1 MSRVRV
7 KICGVRSI
15 AEARAAVEAGADA
28 LGFNLWPESPR
39 YIDPSN
45 AQTVIASLPPFI
57 SKVGVF
63 VNEDADRIVG
73 TSARVG
79 VDAVQLHGDETPDFC
94 SRLRL
99 ADNFKHVT
107 LIKAVRVATETDIE
121 GIRLYPVSGIL
132 LDSKIKGTYGG
143 TGEHFDWQL
152 AVKASGFAP
161 IILAGGLRIE
171 NVREAITSVR
181 PFAIDVCSG
190 VESSPGVKDPGKIRA
205 FMAEVER
212 ANRELE

>member
-7 KICGVRSI
+7 KICGVRSL

-28 LGFNLWPESPR
+28 LGFNFWPQSPR
-39 YIDPSN
+39 YVEASD
-45 AQTVIASLPPFI
+45 ARAVIASLPPFI

-63 VNEDADRIVG
+63 VNEDAGGIVA
-73 TSARVG
+73 TANYAG

-99 ADNFKHVT
+99 ADHLKAAT
-107 LIKAVRVATETDIE
+107 LIKAVRVETEADLE
-121 GIRLYPVSGIL
+121 GIWLYPVSAIL
-132 LDSKIKGTYGG
+132 LDTKVKGNYGG
-143 TGEHFDWQL
+143 TGEHFNWEL
-152 AVKASGFAP
+152 AIKASEFAP
-161 IILAGGLRIE
+161 IILAGGLRVE
-171 NVREAITSVR
+171 NVREAIASVN

-190 VESSPGVKDPGKIRA
+190 VESTPGVKDPGKIRD

-212 ANRELE
+212 ANRE

>member
-7 KICGVRSI
+7 KICGVRSLD
-15 AEARAAVEAGADA
+15 EARAAVEAGADA
-28 LGFNLWPESPR
+28 LGFNFWPESPR
-39 YIDPSN
+39 YIEAKD
-45 AQTVIASLPPFI
+45 ARGVIASLPPFI

-63 VNEDADRIVG
+63 VNEEAGRIVG
-73 TSARVG
+73 TATSAG

-99 ADNFKHVT
+99 ADRFKAVT
-107 LIKAVRVATETDIE
+107 LIKAVRVETEADLE
-121 GIRLYPVSGIL
+121 GIWLYPVSAIL
-132 LDSKIKGTYGG
+132 LDSKIKGDYGG
-143 TGEHFDWQL
+143 TGRRFNWEL
-152 AVKASGFAP
+152 AIKASGLVP
-161 IILAGGLRIE
+161 LILAGGLRIE

-190 VESSPGVKDPGKIRA
+190 VESSPGSKDPDKIRA

-212 ANRELE
+212 ANRE